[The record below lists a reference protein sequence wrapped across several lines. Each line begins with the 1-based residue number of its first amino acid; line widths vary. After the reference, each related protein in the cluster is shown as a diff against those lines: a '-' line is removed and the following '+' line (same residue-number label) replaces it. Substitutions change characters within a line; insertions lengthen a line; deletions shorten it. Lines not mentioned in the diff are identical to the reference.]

1 MAIHHIINDYNLAHG
16 GAQRLVLDL
25 HKGGLD
31 EGLSSKLL
39 GLSKSPIYN
48 IQSARS
54 LHYQSVYKL
63 IIFIKLWRYFKEE
76 VNAGDIV
83 HVHLFPSIL
92 YVSLLSI
99 FKLLPK
105 CKLILTEHSTSNK
118 RRNKLWGKWV
128 DYLTYKSY
136 HKIIAISKGTA
147 EAFLEWK
154 PSMKE
159 KVQIIN
165 NGAHLTFDNYV
176 IRKQKLRPVIVSIG
190 RLHALKNYRTALN
203 AVAELKNLNVEY
215 WIAGSGQLKNELIS
229 QATQLKINHK
239 VKFLGFVS
247 DIPELLKKVDIFL
260 MPSLW
265 EGFGLAAIE
274 AMNAS
279 LPCVVANVPGL
290 GDLIKEDGDDAFLV
304 APANKNIIAQRLDQ
318 LIENKELRYK
328 MGKKAFIQSLNF
340 GIDTMIKNY
349 IELYKE
355 VYHE

>member
-136 HKIIAISKGTA
+136 HKIIAISKTFSLEHIMPLIELGHNHFGENKVQEA
-147 EAFLEWK
+147 ETKWSQIK
-154 PSMKE
+154 KE
-159 KVQIIN
+159 KN
-165 NGAHLTFDNYV
+165 NLRLHMVGKLQSNKAKKAVEVFDY
-176 IRKQKLRPVIVSIG
+176 IHSLESQKLADTLSKCQNDIKKSINYFIQVNIGNESQKAGIQYNEVDQFYNYCTREKKMNVIGLMAIPPNDENTEKYFKS
-190 RLHALKNYRTALN
+190 LSELN
-203 AVAELKNLNVEY
+203 
-215 WIAGSGQLKNELIS
+215 SS
-229 QATQLKINHK
+229 
-239 VKFLGFVS
+239 LG
-247 DIPELLKKVDIFL
+247 L
-260 MPSLW
+260 
-265 EGFGLAAIE
+265 
-274 AMNAS
+274 
-279 LPCVVANVPGL
+279 
-290 GDLIKEDGDDAFLV
+290 
-304 APANKNIIAQRLDQ
+304 
-318 LIENKELRYK
+318 KELSMGMSSDFMKAINYK
-328 MGKKAFIQSLNF
+328 STYLRIGSAIF
-340 GIDTMIKNY
+340 G
-349 IELYKE
+349 ERS
-355 VYHE
+355 